1 MKFQLWVQSLSL
13 IHVNATSGFQDA
25 LIRCLVTFI
34 NRPVFGHQAVLC
46 KDMYIKLTAHA
57 LYVGQLL
64 IVHTI
69 RSFGALVFATIMT
82 TRQFVSVLASC
93 IIFAHPL
100 SPGQW

>member
-1 MKFQLWVQSLSL
+1 MPYVAVRAFHS
-13 IHVNATSGFQDA
+13 A
-25 LIRCLVTFI
+25 LTRCLVTFI
-34 NRPVFGHQAVLC
+34 YRPVISHQAVLC
-46 KDMYIKLTAHA
+46 TGVHIKLTARA
-57 LYVGQLL
+57 LFAGQLL